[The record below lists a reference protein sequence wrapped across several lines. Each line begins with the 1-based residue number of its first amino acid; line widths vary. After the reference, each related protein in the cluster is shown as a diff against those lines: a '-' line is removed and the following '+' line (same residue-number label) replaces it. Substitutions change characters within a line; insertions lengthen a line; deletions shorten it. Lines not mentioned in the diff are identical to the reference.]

1 MRRSMIAA
9 ALTVFVVLAA
19 ATGASAANAP
29 SPSYQVTG
37 IAAVTPQGATTWLAG
52 LATGSTGDR
61 GFWQASLTT
70 GPLTG
75 CSTLGS
81 SCAVTGG
88 TFGLN
93 SSNQSQVA
101 GTFFGGTVTLTAQT
115 PGCGRQQ
122 FTVNGVGTTS
132 DGDELTLTAV
142 VTRFR
147 LSFRGACI
155 ALPGGTVAGSVSV
168 GQLMGG

>member
-29 SPSYQVTG
+29 SPSYQVSG
-37 IAAVTPQGATTWLAG
+37 IATVTPQGTTTWLAG

-93 SSNQSQVA
+93 SNNRSQVA
-101 GTFFGGTVTLTAQT
+101 GTFYDGSVSLTAQA

-122 FTVNGVGTTS
+122 FTVTGFGS
-132 DGDELTLTAV
+132 DAAADQVTFTAV
-142 VTRFR
+142 LTQYR
-147 LSFRGACI
+147 LSFRGTCFT
-155 ALPGGTVAGSVSV
+155 LPGATVAGSVSISRVV
-168 GQLMGG
+168 GA

>member
-1 MRRSMIAA
+1 MRKSIIAA
-9 ALTVFVVLAA
+9 ALTAVVVLAA

-29 SPSYQVTG
+29 SPSYQVSG
-37 IAAVTPQGATTWLAG
+37 IATVTPQGTTTWLG
-52 LATGSTGDR
+52 GFATGSTGDR

-70 GPLTG
+70 GPLSG

-88 TFGLN
+88 TFALN

-101 GTFFGGTVTLTAQT
+101 GSFFAGSVTLTAQA

-122 FTVNGVGTTS
+122 FTVDGVGTTS

-155 ALPGGTVAGSVSV
+155 ALPGATVAGSVSV

>member
-1 MRRSMIAA
+1 MRKSIIAA
-9 ALTVFVVLAA
+9 ALTAVVVLAA

-29 SPSYQVTG
+29 SPSYQVSG
-37 IAAVTPQGATTWLAG
+37 IATVTPQGTTTSLFG
-52 LATGSTGDR
+52 FATGSTGDR
-61 GFWQASLTT
+61 GFWHASLTT
-70 GPLTG
+70 APLSG

-88 TFGLN
+88 TFALN
-93 SSNQSQVA
+93 SSNQSQAA
-101 GTFFGGTVTLTAQT
+101 GSLFAGSVTLTAQA

-122 FTVNGVGTTS
+122 FTVGGVGTTS

-142 VTRFR
+142 LTQFR
-147 LSFRGACI
+147 LSFRGTCVT
-155 ALPGGTVAGSVSV
+155 LPGATVAGSVSV